1 MGDFRFKISGNTS
14 PFYIELS
21 AGTVYV
27 CSSTFEYSGACTPTL
42 DADHT
47 CAILSSLSD
56 NTQYNLNI
64 TDCAGRSISG
74 SFVTPTSPA
83 PPVGVS
89 KTLSL
94 VGTTCDINDCLQV
107 IYPPRTLSINQPL
120 SAVES
125 LMVTLSLSA
134 ATSTCGNAYV
144 DLFKSCNGGDY
155 ARVCCISETSTSVSV
170 CMRLNDNLCYDV
182 LSCVC
187 PVSGTALYTADASLE
202 LTAIGGLCNIDC
214 GVIGAPNCLSTSR
227 SCCVPDT
234 TTTTTLPPIEISF
247 YDIQTTVSSGV
258 EEFKN
263 AKICTSTPLAAG
275 QSFRVCFNNE
285 AFYCYSTSLI
295 CPITSCG
302 LEFVGI
308 IQCGASCLEASP
320 AVSGPTSCTDNV
332 TTFIDVTSDNIDDI
346 RVCVSASSNLSNSVL
361 SYTVY
366 GCAQIFDVSNM
377 IGGNFSYNPTS
388 SILTGYVNNTI

>member
-1 MGDFRFKISGNTS
+1 MGDFRFKISGDKP

-56 NTQYNLNI
+56 NTQYSLNI

-74 SFVTPTSPA
+74 SFITPTSPA
-83 PPVGVS
+83 PPVGVT

-94 VGTTCDINDCLQV
+94 LGEPSDINEHLQV
-107 IYPPRTLSINQPL
+107 IYPPRTLLINQPL
-120 SAVES
+120 NAVES
-125 LMVTLSLSA
+125 LMVTLLLSA

-155 ARVCCISETSTSVSV
+155 ARVCCVSETSTSVDV
-170 CMRLNDNLCYDV
+170 CMRSNDNLCYDV

-187 PVSGTALYTADASLE
+187 PVDGTALYTADASLE
-202 LTAIGGLCNIDC
+202 LTSVGGLCNIDT
-214 GVIGAPNCLSTSR
+214 GVIGTPNYLSTSR

-234 TTTTTLPPIEISF
+234 TTTTTLPPIEVCF
-247 YDIQTTVSSGV
+247 YDIQTTVSSGI

-275 QSFRVCFNNE
+275 QSFRLCFNNE
-285 AFYCYSTSLI
+285 AFYCYSTNLI
-295 CPITSCG
+295 SPMTSCG
-302 LEFVGI
+302 LEFVDV
-308 IQCGASCLEASP
+308 IQYGASCLETLP
-320 AVSGPTSCTDNV
+320 TNPGPITCTCNV
-332 TTFIDVTSDNIDDI
+332 TTYIDVTCDNINDI
-346 RVCVSASSNLSNSVL
+346 SVCVGASSDISNSVVNH
-361 SYTVY
+361 TVY
-366 GCAQIFDVSNM
+366 GCAQIYDVSNM
-377 IGGNFSYNPTS
+377 VGGNFSYTPTS
-388 SILTGYVNNTI
+388 SILVGYVNNTI